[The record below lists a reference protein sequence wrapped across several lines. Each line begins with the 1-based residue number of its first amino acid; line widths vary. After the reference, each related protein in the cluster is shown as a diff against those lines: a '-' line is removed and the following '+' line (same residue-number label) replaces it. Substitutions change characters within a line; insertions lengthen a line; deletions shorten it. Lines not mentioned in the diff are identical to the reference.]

1 MKSPEEL
8 FDQQIL
14 SDSAADY
21 NPYTPAKPP
30 QNPYSRP
37 QKQPQ
42 QVQQMQAQQQIQRRN
57 IKCQILLKQ
66 LSKLNKKLIEF
77 FKRNLTMLNSKGLE
91 FEWISVDDDELE
103 HYEDQN
109 IDKFPTLVMGPNMI
123 SGVTNIKNKLL
134 EITSSGRLDNIQDP
148 RFDPRNDPRNNT
160 RNAID
165 SNKQASLK
173 INNEESMRDYFMNE
187 LDMPGDDNG
196 DEENVSN
203 TISQRASAMNQA
215 RKNMGQH
222 TTSSSAANP
231 EVHENGEKR
240 YEPKKN
246 TNNID
251 SLNTVDIIK
260 NNKNLQD
267 DDMMDK
273 YWANQE
279 ETEL

>member
-14 SDSAADY
+14 SDSSADY
-21 NPYTPAKPP
+21 NPYTPTK
-30 QNPYSRP
+30 QP

-42 QVQQMQAQQQIQRRN
+42 PAQPVQQMQTSHQMQRRN

-77 FKRNLTMLNSKGLE
+77 FKRNLAMLNSKGLE

-109 IDKFPTLVMGPNMI
+109 INKFPTLVMGPNMI

-134 EITSSGRLDNIQDP
+134 EITSSGRLDSIQ
-148 RFDPRNDPRNNT
+148 DPRNDPRKDPRNNL
-160 RNAID
+160 D

-173 INNEESMRDYFMNE
+173 INNDESMRDYFMNE

-222 TTSSSAANP
+222 TASSSAANP

-240 YEPKKN
+240 YEHKKN
-246 TNNID
+246 TD